1 MCQKQWIYLENIFK
15 GPDIKKQLPTESQKF
30 EKVDQFFKALMG
42 KTKKSPNAIKTLKL
56 HSNLLE
62 QLKANNELLDDIQ
75 KKLEDYLEK

>member
-1 MCQKQWIYLENIFK
+1 MCKKKWIYLENIFK

-30 EKVDQFFKALMG
+30 KKVDQLFKALMG
-42 KTKKSPNAIKTLKL
+42 KTKISPNVIKTLKL